1 MGTNAKERSL
11 ASKHLLRELLKLG
24 AAGAV
29 TTHDLALCELAQE
42 LSGRVRNVHFR
53 DVVTNG
59 EMTFDYTLR
68 DGVVTTT
75 NALEVLRRAG
85 VNVTV

>member
-1 MGTNAKERSL
+1 
-11 ASKHLLRELLKLG
+11 
-24 AAGAV
+24 V
-29 TTHDLALCELAQE
+29 TTHDLALCELEQE
-42 LSGRVRNVHFR
+42 LAGRVRNVHFR

-68 DGVVTTT
+68 EGVVTTT

-85 VNVTV
+85 VVVAS